1 MAEAY
6 SSTVK
11 SAANKP
17 TRNYSLTL
25 IMPFLQETDET
36 EISILA
42 SYKYKNSFS
51 LLFYIFLYQFE
62 GVYKEQSIICFI
74 SKD

>member
-6 SSTVK
+6 SSIVK
-11 SAANKP
+11 SAAKKP

-25 IMPFLQETDET
+25 IMPFLQETDQT
-36 EISILA
+36 EISILV

-51 LLFYIFLYQFE
+51 SLFYIFLYQFE
-62 GVYKEQSIICFI
+62 GVYKEQLIICFI

>member
-11 SAANKP
+11 SAAKKP
-17 TRNYSLTL
+17 TRNHSLTL
-25 IMPFLQETDET
+25 IMPFLQETDQT
-36 EISILA
+36 EISILV

-62 GVYKEQSIICFI
+62 GVYKEQLIICFI